1 MIAPDLTCE
10 TLRVDLGERS
20 YDIMIGPHLLGFVGK
35 YADLLSK
42 SKKVAVIT
50 DETVFGHYGERLRK
64 ALDEKKM
71 ESHFIIRAPG
81 EAQKSIS
88 NLEDILNQLFRAG
101 LNRTDCVI
109 AFGGGVIG
117 DLAGFTA
124 SIFKRGIPFIQVPT
138 TLLAQ
143 VDSSVGGKTAINNK
157 FGKNLI
163 GAFYQPERVMIDIGL
178 LKTLPDR
185 ELKAGYAEIL
195 KYGLLGDAAFFE
207 ALDAG
212 LGEKILKLDKT
223 ALTQAILK
231 SCETKAR
238 IVALDERETGVRA
251 LLNLG
256 HTFGHA
262 LELEAGYAGDLLH
275 GEAVS
280 VGMEMAF
287 HFAAQQGLC
296 PQGDA
301 VRVSAHL
308 EKTDMPQIGD
318 VKHLLSDTEALMRH
332 MGQDKKNEGDA
343 LTLILPRAIGET
355 YVEKHADQGAVR
367 QFLSGLKAPS

>member
-212 LGEKILKLDKT
+212 LGKKILKLDKT

-238 IVALDERETGVRA
+238 IVAQDERETGVRA

-262 LELEAGYAGDLLH
+262 LELEAGYDGDLLH

-280 VGMEMAF
+280 IGMEMAF
-287 HFAAQQGLC
+287 HYAAQQGLC

-343 LTLILPRAIGET
+343 LTLILPRTIGET

-367 QFLSGLKAPS
+367 QFLSGLKASS

>member
-10 TLRVDLGERS
+10 KLRVELGDRS
-20 YDIMIGPHLLGFVGK
+20 YDIMVGPHLLGFVGK
-35 YADLLSK
+35 YADRLSK
-42 SKKVAVIT
+42 SKKAVVIT
-50 DETVFGHYGERLRK
+50 DETVFGHYGERLTK

-71 ESHFIIRAPG
+71 ESHFIIRSPG

-88 NLEDILNQLFRAG
+88 NLEEILNQLFEFG

-117 DLAGFTA
+117 DLAGFAA
-124 SIFKRGIPFIQVPT
+124 SIYKRGVPFIQVPT

-178 LKTLPDR
+178 LQTLPER
-185 ELKAGYAEIL
+185 ELKAGYAEVL

-207 ALDAG
+207 ELDKG
-212 LGEKILKLDKT
+212 LGKKILRLSKT
-223 ALTQAILK
+223 GLTKAILK

-238 IVALDERETGVRA
+238 IVAQDEREGGIRA

-262 LELEAGYAGDLLH
+262 LELEAGYDGDLLH

-280 VGMEMAF
+280 IGMEMAF
-287 HFAAQQGLC
+287 HFAAEQGLC
-296 PQGDA
+296 PAGDA
-301 VRVSAHL
+301 QRVSAHL
-308 EKTDMPQIGD
+308 ENTNMPKIAD
-318 VKHLLSDTEALMRH
+318 VKHLLSDTDALMRH
-332 MGQDKKNEGDA
+332 MSQDKKNEGDA
-343 LTLILPRAIGET
+343 LTLILPRRIGET

-367 QFLSGLKAPS
+367 QFLSDLKASL

>member
-10 TLRVDLGERS
+10 KLRVELGDRS
-20 YDIMIGPHLLGFVGK
+20 YDIMVGPHLLGFVGK
-35 YADLLSK
+35 YADRLSK

-50 DETVFGHYGERLRK
+50 DETVFGHYGERLTK

-71 ESHFIIRAPG
+71 ESHFIIRSPG

-88 NLEDILNQLFRAG
+88 NLEEILNQLFEFG

-117 DLAGFTA
+117 DLAGFAA
-124 SIFKRGIPFIQVPT
+124 SIYKRGVPFIQVPT

-178 LKTLPDR
+178 LQTLPER
-185 ELKAGYAEIL
+185 ELKAGYAEVL

-207 ALDAG
+207 ELDKG
-212 LGEKILKLDKT
+212 LGKKILRLSKT
-223 ALTQAILK
+223 GLTKAILK

-238 IVALDERETGVRA
+238 IVAQDEREGGIRA

-262 LELEAGYAGDLLH
+262 LELEAGYDGDLLH

-280 VGMEMAF
+280 IGMEMAF
-287 HFAAQQGLC
+287 HFAAEQGLC
-296 PQGDA
+296 PAGDA
-301 VRVSAHL
+301 QRVSAHL
-308 EKTDMPQIGD
+308 ENTNMPKIAD
-318 VKHLLSDTEALMRH
+318 VKHLLSDTDALMRH
-332 MGQDKKNEGDA
+332 MSQDKKNEGDA
-343 LTLILPRAIGET
+343 LTLILPRRIGET
-355 YVEKHADQGAVR
+355 YIEKHANQGAVR
-367 QFLSGLKAPS
+367 QFLSDLKASL

>member
-212 LGEKILKLDKT
+212 LGKKILKLDET
-223 ALTQAILK
+223 ALSEAILK

-238 IVALDERETGVRA
+238 IVAQDERETGVRA

-343 LTLILPRAIGET
+343 LTLILPRTIGET

-367 QFLSGLKAPS
+367 QFLSGLKASS

>member
-1 MIAPDLTCE
+1 MITPDLTCE

-143 VDSSVGGKTAINNK
+143 VDSSVGGKTAINSK
-157 FGKNLI
+157 FGKNLV

-212 LGEKILKLDKT
+212 LGKKILKLDET
-223 ALTQAILK
+223 ALSEAILK

-238 IVALDERETGVRA
+238 IVAQDERETGVRA

-262 LELEAGYAGDLLH
+262 LELEAGYDGDLLH

-280 VGMEMAF
+280 IGMEMAF

-343 LTLILPRAIGET
+343 LTLILPRTIGET

-367 QFLSGLKAPS
+367 QFLSGLKASS

>member
-10 TLRVDLGERS
+10 KLRVELGDRS
-20 YDIMIGPHLLGFVGK
+20 YDIMVGPHLLGFVGK
-35 YADLLSK
+35 YADRLSK

-50 DETVFGHYGERLRK
+50 DETVFGHYGEKLTK

-71 ESHFIIRAPG
+71 EGHFIIRSPG

-88 NLEDILNQLFRAG
+88 NLEEILNQLFEFG

-117 DLAGFTA
+117 DLAGFAA
-124 SIFKRGIPFIQVPT
+124 SIYKRGVPFIQVPT

-178 LKTLPDR
+178 LQTLPER
-185 ELKAGYAEIL
+185 ELKAGYAEVL

-207 ALDAG
+207 ELDKG
-212 LGEKILKLDKT
+212 LGKKILRLSKT
-223 ALTQAILK
+223 GLTKAILK

-238 IVALDERETGVRA
+238 IVAQDEREGGIRA

-262 LELEAGYAGDLLH
+262 LELEAGYDGDLLH

-280 VGMEMAF
+280 IGMEMAF
-287 HFAAQQGLC
+287 HFAAEQGLC
-296 PQGDA
+296 PAGDA
-301 VRVSAHL
+301 QRVSAHL
-308 EKTDMPQIGD
+308 ENTNMPKIAD
-318 VKHLLSDTEALMRH
+318 VKHLLSDTDALMRH
-332 MGQDKKNEGDA
+332 MSQDKKNEGDA
-343 LTLILPRAIGET
+343 LTLILPRRIGET

-367 QFLSGLKAPS
+367 QFLSDLKASL

>member
-212 LGEKILKLDKT
+212 LGKKILKLDKT

-231 SCETKAR
+231 SCEAKAR
-238 IVALDERETGVRA
+238 IVAQDERETGVRA

-296 PQGDA
+296 PQGEA

-318 VKHLLSDTEALMRH
+318 VKHLLSDTEALMRN

-343 LTLILPRAIGET
+343 LTLILPRTIGET

-367 QFLSGLKAPS
+367 QFLSGLKASS

>member
-71 ESHFIIRAPG
+71 ERHFIIRAPG

-212 LGEKILKLDKT
+212 LGKKILKLDKT
-223 ALTQAILK
+223 ALTEAILK

-238 IVALDERETGVRA
+238 IVAQDERETGVRA

-343 LTLILPRAIGET
+343 LTLILPRTIGET

-367 QFLSGLKAPS
+367 QFLSGLKASS

>member
-1 MIAPDLTCE
+1 MIAPDLTYE

-20 YDIMIGPHLLGFVGK
+20 YDIMVGPHLLGFVGK

-71 ESHFIIRAPG
+71 EHHFIIRAPG

-157 FGKNLI
+157 FGKI
-163 GAFYQPERVMIDIGL
+163 
-178 LKTLPDR
+178 
-185 ELKAGYAEIL
+185 
-195 KYGLLGDAAFFE
+195 
-207 ALDAG
+207 
-212 LGEKILKLDKT
+212 
-223 ALTQAILK
+223 
-231 SCETKAR
+231 
-238 IVALDERETGVRA
+238 
-251 LLNLG
+251 
-256 HTFGHA
+256 
-262 LELEAGYAGDLLH
+262 
-275 GEAVS
+275 
-280 VGMEMAF
+280 
-287 HFAAQQGLC
+287 
-296 PQGDA
+296 
-301 VRVSAHL
+301 
-308 EKTDMPQIGD
+308 
-318 VKHLLSDTEALMRH
+318 
-332 MGQDKKNEGDA
+332 
-343 LTLILPRAIGET
+343 
-355 YVEKHADQGAVR
+355 
-367 QFLSGLKAPS
+367 

>member
-10 TLRVDLGERS
+10 KLRVELGARS
-20 YDIMIGPHLLGFVGK
+20 YDIMVGPHLLSFVGK
-35 YADLLSK
+35 YADILSK

-50 DETVFGHYGERLRK
+50 DETVFGHYGEKLTK

-71 ESHFIIRAPG
+71 ESLFIIRPPG
-81 EAQKSIS
+81 ESQKSIS
-88 NLEDILNQLFRAG
+88 NLERILYQLFEFG

-117 DLAGFTA
+117 DLGGFAA
-124 SIFKRGIPFIQVPT
+124 SIYKRGVPFIQVPT

-143 VDSSVGGKTAINNK
+143 VDSSVGGKTAVNNK

-163 GAFYQPERVMIDIGL
+163 GAFYQPDRVMIDVGL
-178 LKTLPDR
+178 LKTLPER
-185 ELKAGYAEIL
+185 ELKAGYAEVL
-195 KYGLLGDAAFFE
+195 KYGLLGDAAFFDE
-207 ALDAG
+207 LDAG
-212 LGEKILKLDKT
+212 LGKRILRLSKT
-223 ALTQAILK
+223 ALISAILK
-231 SCETKAR
+231 SCETKAK
-238 IVALDERETGVRA
+238 IVAQDEREGGIRA

-262 LELEAGYAGDLLH
+262 LELEAGYDGDLLH

-280 VGMEMAF
+280 IGMEMAF
-287 HFAAQQGLC
+287 HFAAGQGLC
-296 PQGDA
+296 PKADA
-301 VRVSAHL
+301 ERVSAHL
-308 EKTDMPQIGD
+308 ENTNMPRIAD
-318 VKHLLSDTEALMRH
+318 AKHLLSDTEALMRH

-343 LTLILPRAIGET
+343 LTLILPKRIGET

-367 QFLSGLKAPS
+367 QFLSDLKASL

>member
-1 MIAPDLTCE
+1 
-10 TLRVDLGERS
+10 
-20 YDIMIGPHLLGFVGK
+20 
-35 YADLLSK
+35 
-42 SKKVAVIT
+42 
-50 DETVFGHYGERLRK
+50 
-64 ALDEKKM
+64 M
-71 ESHFIIRAPG
+71 EHHFIIRAPG

-157 FGKNLI
+157 FGKNLV

-178 LKTLPDR
+178 LKTLPER

-212 LGEKILKLDKT
+212 LGKKILKLDET
-223 ALTQAILK
+223 ALSEAILK
-231 SCETKAR
+231 SCETKAK
-238 IVALDERETGVRA
+238 IVAQDERETGVRA

-262 LELEAGYAGDLLH
+262 LELEAGYDGDLLH

-280 VGMEMAF
+280 IGMEMAF
-287 HFAAQQGLC
+287 HYAAQQSLC
-296 PQGDA
+296 PQDDA
-301 VRVSAHL
+301 ARVSAHL

-318 VKHLLSDTEALMRH
+318 VKHLLSDTEALMCH

-343 LTLILPRAIGET
+343 LTLILPRTIGET